1 MGRRTNLLTEKKHM
15 KFNPQKDEMILA
27 HLTQQSDDTEEKVK
41 VRLKQFHS
49 NVAVV
54 KGNYSSISIEVH
66 GTKKPEVVLEM
77 IIKSINS
84 LIGTSLA

>member
-1 MGRRTNLLTEKKHM
+1 M
-15 KFNPQKDEMILA
+15 
-27 HLTQQSDDTEEKVK
+27 K

-66 GTKKPEVVLEM
+66 GTKKTEVVSEM